1 MTKYKIMIAEDM
13 KLLLEDLSELINA
26 QDDMTVVA
34 QASSGKE
41 IVDYARVI
49 DADLILMDIEME
61 HLTSGITAT
70 DIILR
75 ERSDMKI
82 IYLTSHDSE
91 KMILMSL
98 GTGADDYIIKGIDDE
113 EILVHIRSALKGKP
127 LLVGKAQRVFLEDY
141 RKMRN
146 NQRNLIDFVQIIP
159 SLTTAEKE
167 IIGLLLKGYSNR
179 QIAHLR
185 TVELSTVKTQIGHIL
200 KKFGRKRTKEVVKVI
215 KDLNLEQLF
224 L

>member
-1 MTKYKIMIAEDM
+1 MSKYKIMIAEDM
-13 KLLLEDLSELINA
+13 KLLLEDLSELINE

-34 QASSGKE
+34 QATSGKE
-41 IVDYARVI
+41 IVDYARKV

-61 HLTSGITAT
+61 HLTSGITAA

-75 ERSDMKI
+75 EKSDIKI

-98 GTGADDYIIKGIDDE
+98 GTGADDYMIKGIDDE
-113 EILVHIRSALKGKP
+113 EILIHIRSALKGEP

-146 NQRNLIDFVQIIP
+146 NQRNLIDFVRIIP
-159 SLTTAEKE
+159 DLTTAEKE
-167 IIGLLLKGYSNR
+167 ITGLLIKGYSNR

-200 KKFGRKRTKEVVKVI
+200 KKFDRKRTKEVVKVI